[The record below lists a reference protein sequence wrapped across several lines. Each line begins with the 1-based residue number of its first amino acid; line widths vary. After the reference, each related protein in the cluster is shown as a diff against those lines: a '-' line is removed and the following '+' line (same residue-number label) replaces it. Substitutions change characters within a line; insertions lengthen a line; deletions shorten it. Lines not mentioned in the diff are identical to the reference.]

1 MGFEKVKAYHF
12 RNLQKASVDLQ
23 GKKNI
28 FLVGPN
34 GQGKTNFLE
43 LIYYLCFGSSFRTRS
58 DQLICKIGEND
69 FYCGSEFTTKSALKS
84 RIDIKYQNKK
94 KEIRLNKNPIYDRKE
109 LVYQIPCIVF
119 CHEDI
124 QFVNGQ
130 PERKR
135 WFFDQTLSLKYP
147 YYLDSLRNYRK
158 ILKERNA
165 VLKSRK
171 ENLLEI
177 YSVQL
182 VKAGLELQ
190 KRRKEVIIWFN
201 EYISDYFEE
210 VSNISGHFELEYQ
223 PSWKNAYTEKEA
235 FNQLEKKKKM
245 ELDKGLTL
253 SGPHRDN
260 FNMIYNG
267 NNFIDTGSTGQMRL
281 ISLLLRIIQSRFF
294 SEENENKPIF
304 LLDDVLLEIDRE
316 KRERFLKKLPEY
328 EQAFFTFLPGDDT
341 YSEWENSL
349 HLAVKDGVFY

>member
-1 MGFEKVKAYHF
+1 VGFETVKAYHF
-12 RNLQKASVDLQ
+12 RNLEKASVDLQ

-43 LIYYLCFGSSFRTRS
+43 LVYYLCFASSFRTRS

-69 FYCGSEFTTKSALKS
+69 FYCGSEFRTGESIKS
-84 RIDIKYQNKK
+84 RIDIKYQDKK
-94 KEIRLNKNPIYDRKE
+94 KEIRLNNNPIYDRKE

-147 YYLDSLRNYRK
+147 FYLDSLRNYRK

-190 KRRKEVIIWFN
+190 RRREEVIIWFN
-201 EYISDYFEE
+201 RYISDYFAE
-210 VSNISGHFELEYQ
+210 VSGHQGSFTLDYR
-223 PSWKNAYTEKEA
+223 PSWKEAKTEKEA
-235 FNQLEKKKKM
+235 YIQLDKKKKLEM
-245 ELDKGLTL
+245 DKGLTL

-260 FNMIYNG
+260 FNMIYQG

-294 SEENENKPIF
+294 TEEGQQKPVF

-316 KRERFLKKLPEY
+316 KRERFLKMLPDY

-341 YSEWENSL
+341 YSDWENSL
-349 HLAVKDGVFY
+349 HLSVKDGVFS